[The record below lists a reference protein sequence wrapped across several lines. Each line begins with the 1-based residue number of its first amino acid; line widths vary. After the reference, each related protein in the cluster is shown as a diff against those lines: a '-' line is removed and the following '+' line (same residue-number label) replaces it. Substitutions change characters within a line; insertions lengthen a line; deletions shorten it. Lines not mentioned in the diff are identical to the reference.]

1 MERHYDAYL
10 LRWWHSDGG
19 ERVEVQHVQTG
30 EQTTHPSLTVAC
42 TWLLTQYGHFATDT
56 LPAQH
61 DERRNQLV
69 DDR

>member
-1 MERHYDAYL
+1 MERRYDAYL